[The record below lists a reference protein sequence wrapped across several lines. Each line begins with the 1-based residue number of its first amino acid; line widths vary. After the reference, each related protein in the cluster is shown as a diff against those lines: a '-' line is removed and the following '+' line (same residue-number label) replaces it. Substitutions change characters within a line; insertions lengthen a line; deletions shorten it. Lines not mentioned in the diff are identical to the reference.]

1 MFARNQQGSVLVVV
15 MVAMAALLILGGT
28 LSTAALS
35 DQRQA
40 IRQQKNNEAYYIAR
54 SGAEA
59 VAHFLENSADPNSYI
74 GNTTESDL
82 GNGRFEVKVTGGDE
96 GKIILHSTGY
106 AGAFSEQ
113 VTLTLIPQYAPGPSD
128 PPPDEN
134 ESPDIFLPVFDMAVF
149 SSSKITLNSGSPVIE
164 GRAGTNSVEEGGV
177 LLNNAGGYR
186 ITGDLY
192 IGTGGSP
199 ETIVPNYRNK
209 VGGSIVELDRERH
222 YPLPEFP
229 DFPNN
234 LEQKGVL
241 STNDASHVIFE
252 DGSYERIDVY
262 KPLTIDVG
270 DGVRTIR
277 VKKLTCHG
285 WENSKIKLT
294 GSGILKLYIDED
306 FILLSS
312 SQINNEGDP
321 AQAAIYY
328 RGDADI
334 TFAGDAKVFA
344 CLFSY
349 SDKADFYL
357 KDSGGIN
364 GVVFLKGK
372 KVGITGGTVAIVSVL
387 YAPNAEVR
395 LTGGGSLS
403 GAIVCDS
410 FFADGGTK
418 VVYDAGIEEIWEQVP
433 EMGFDFGTDP
443 GESSDP
449 GESPGAGEPGAGS
462 GSDTV
467 DGYTRVWSD

>member
-1 MFARNQQGSVLVVV
+1 MFARNQRGLVLVVV

-28 LSTAALS
+28 LSTVALS

-40 IRQQKNNEAYYIAR
+40 IRQQKNNEAYYLAR

-59 VAHFLENSADPNSYI
+59 VEAVLIKDISNINSYL
-74 GNTTESDL
+74 GQTTECEL
-82 GNGRFEVKVTGGDE
+82 GNGRFEASVVDGGDGTIVIE
-96 GKIILHSTGY
+96 STGY
-106 AGAFSEQ
+106 AGVFSER
-113 VTLTLIPQYAPGPSD
+113 VTLRLMPQCAPYD
-128 PPPDEN
+128 PPEETN
-134 ESPDIFLPVFDMAVF
+134 IFLPIFDMAVF
-149 SSSKITLNSGSPVIE
+149 SSSEIRINSGSPTIY
-164 GRAGTNSVEEGGV
+164 GRAGTNSVSQSV
-177 LLNNAGGYR
+177 YLNNAGGYR
-186 ITGDLY
+186 ITEDLY
-192 IGTGGSP
+192 IGAGGLP
-199 ETIVPNYRNK
+199 AIVVPNHREK
-209 VGGSIVELDRERH
+209 VGGEIIELDRERY

-229 DFPNN
+229 DFPDN
-234 LEQKGVL
+234 LAQRGDL
-241 STNDASHVIFE
+241 STNDVSRVISQ
-252 DGSYERIDVY
+252 DGYYERIDVY

-357 KDSGGIN
+357 KGSGGIN